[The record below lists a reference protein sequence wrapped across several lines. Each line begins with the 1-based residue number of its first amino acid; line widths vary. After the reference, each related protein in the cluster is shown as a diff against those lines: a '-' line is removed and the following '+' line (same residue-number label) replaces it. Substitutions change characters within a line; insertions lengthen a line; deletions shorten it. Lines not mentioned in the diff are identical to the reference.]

1 MLDEMTL
8 RNAWKNKLIWSK
20 KKWKNLHGLG
30 FHISK
35 ISIVWEIFVVIY
47 HKAISSRMNFWRVNF
62 YIKRS
67 NCNKQQLVHNVIN
80 CQSNQSLYEFEFI
93 LLNKKKGIT
102 GKLFSSDDHIVISMF
117 PK

>member
-102 GKLFSSDDHIVISMF
+102 GKLFYSDDHIV
-117 PK
+117 